1 MGKQQKRTAVIAG
14 KTRKVFYMEKA
25 PKGYGYVYYG
35 RGVHLKSNEWIK
47 EQKGKS
53 NKKAK

>member
-1 MGKQQKRTAVIAG
+1 MA
-14 KTRKVFYMEKA
+14 KA

-35 RGVHLKSNEWIK
+35 GGVHLKSNEWIK
-47 EQKGKS
+47 ERKAKS

>member
-1 MGKQQKRTAVIAG
+1 
-14 KTRKVFYMEKA
+14 MEKA

-53 NKKAK
+53 NKKAKQTNKARKPDKKI